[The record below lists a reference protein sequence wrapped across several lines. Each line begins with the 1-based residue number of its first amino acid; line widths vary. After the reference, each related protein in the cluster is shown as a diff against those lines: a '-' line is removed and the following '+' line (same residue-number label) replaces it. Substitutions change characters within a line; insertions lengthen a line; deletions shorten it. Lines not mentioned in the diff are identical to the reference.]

1 MARRRT
7 PAGAP
12 RSSTTHTA
20 GQVEPSQLRII
31 GGTMRGRQVTYS
43 GDPRTRPMKD
53 RVREAL
59 FNLVGGYCA
68 GKHAIDL
75 FAGTGALGFEALSR
89 GAARA
94 TLVERHFPTV
104 RLLGENARAL
114 GVESRVTIEAGDAFY
129 WARQADTWRPETW
142 LLLFS
147 PPWELF
153 RERNAEMIGLLTSLV
168 AAAPPESVLVV
179 EADVDWDTGQLPQ
192 ADLWRVRDYPP
203 ARIAVLRTAAVA
215 MADD

>member
-1 MARRRT
+1 M
-7 PAGAP
+7 
-12 RSSTTHTA
+12 
-20 GQVEPSQLRII
+20 RIV
-31 GGTMRGRQVTYS
+31 GGRLRGRPLATPQHE
-43 GDPRTRPMKD
+43 GLRPTAD
-53 RVREAL
+53 RVRESL
-59 FNLVGGYCA
+59 FNILAHGLDGFSLDGA
-68 GKHAIDL
+68 RAIDL